1 VTTDGPKVV
10 AIMET
15 YKDEP
20 SVLGPRTY
28 TKKWHIQT
36 SIPMTVVE
44 VADGKQ
50 NVVDRV
56 RIPNEIPDNVLLR
69 LKK

>member
-1 VTTDGPKVV
+1 
-10 AIMET
+10 
-15 YKDEP
+15 
-20 SVLGPRTY
+20 
-28 TKKWHIQT
+28 
-36 SIPMTVVE
+36 MTVVE